1 MHDMLLIFLIRPF
14 GRKPYFSSSN
24 FVTMPQ
30 HDIERIQTLRQELHV
45 HNHRYYVLAQPTIS
59 DYEFD
64 QLMHELQEL
73 EQKHPELAD
82 ANSPTQRVGS
92 DLKSEFVAVKHT
104 YPMLSL
110 GNTYSEQELREWDE
124 RVRKGL
130 DEDFSYI
137 CELKYDGL
145 AIGMQYRDG
154 ALVRAVTRGDGV
166 QGDDVT
172 ANVRT
177 IRSIPLHLSGSGY
190 PQEFEIRGEIFMPRS
205 TFEELNISRIEQGD
219 QPFANP
225 RNAAAGSIKVQ
236 QSAEV
241 ARRKLDC
248 FSYFLLGTNIDSHAE
263 KLEAARSWGFKVP
276 DSMLRCK
283 SIDEVWAFIT
293 KWDSLRYELPY
304 DTDGV
309 VIKVDSQ
316 KQQETLGFT
325 AKSPRWAIAYK
336 YKSEQACTRLL
347 SIQYQVGRTGSITP
361 VANLDPVQLAGTT
374 VKRASLH
381 NADQI
386 ALLDLRLRDMVL
398 VEKGGEII
406 PKIVGVDTA
415 QRTDDCVPIVYIDR
429 CPACQTQLVREEGE
443 ANHYCPNE
451 LSCPPQ
457 ITGRLEH
464 FISRKAMYIDGLG
477 AETVELFYAKGLVRT
492 PADLYRLTKRDI
504 AGLERLGDK
513 SAQNIIDGLEA
524 SRSVP
529 FHRVLFALGIRYVGQ
544 TVAKKLADAFGTIDA
559 LAAASIEEL
568 TAVEEIGERIA
579 ISLRNYLDQE
589 QNRQLI
595 AELREIGLQ
604 FAAEAKAKSDHQP
617 LDGLSIIISG
627 SFEKHSRDELK
638 DMIEFYGGKNVSALS
653 AKTSYM
659 LAGDKVGPSKL
670 SKAEK
675 LNIRIISENEFY
687 EMIGINM

>member
-1 MHDMLLIFLIRPF
+1 
-14 GRKPYFSSSN
+14 
-24 FVTMPQ
+24 MPQ
-30 HDIERIQTLRQELHV
+30 ENIERIQTLRQQLHQ
-45 HNHRYYVLAQPTIS
+45 HNHRYYVLAQPSIS
-59 DYEFD
+59 DYDFD
-64 QLMHELQEL
+64 LLLRELSDL
-73 EQKHPELAD
+73 EAKHPELAD
-82 ANSPTQRVGS
+82 PNSPTQRVGS
-92 DLKSEFVAVKHT
+92 DHKSEFVAVKHN

-130 DEDFSYI
+130 EEDFTYI

-145 AIGMQYRDG
+145 AIGLQYKNG
-154 ALVRAVTRGDGV
+154 ELFRAVTRGDGV

-172 ANVRT
+172 ANVKT
-177 IRSIPLHLSGSGY
+177 IKSIPLKLAGSGY
-190 PQEFEIRGEIFMPRS
+190 PADFEIRGEIFMPHS
-205 TFEELNISRIEQGD
+205 SFEELNVSRIDQGD

-225 RNAAAGSIKVQ
+225 RNAAAGSIKMQ

-248 FSYFLLGTNIDSHAE
+248 FTYFLLGTTIDSHAE
-263 KLEAARSWGFKVP
+263 KLEVARSWGFKVP

-283 SIDEVWAFIT
+283 SIDEVWAFINR
-293 KWDSLRYELPY
+293 WDTERFTLPY

-316 KQQETLGFT
+316 KQQNVLGFT

-336 YKSEQACTRLL
+336 YKSEQAATRLL

-386 ALLDLRLRDMVL
+386 ALLDLRIGDMVL

-406 PKIVGVDTA
+406 PKIVGVDFT
-415 QRTDDCVPIVYIDR
+415 QRPNDSQPVIYIDK
-429 CPACQTQLVREEGE
+429 CPACGSTLVREEGE

-451 LSCPPQ
+451 LNCPPQ

-477 AETVELFYAKGLVRT
+477 AETVELFYEKGLVRT
-492 PADLYRLTKRDI
+492 PADLYRLTNEDI
-504 AGLERLGDK
+504 AGLERLGEK
-513 SAQNIIDGLEA
+513 SAQNIVDGLET
-524 SRSVP
+524 SKSVP

-544 TVAKKLADAFGTIDA
+544 TVAKKLTDAFGTIDA
-559 LAAASIEEL
+559 LESATIEEL

-579 ISLRNYLDQE
+579 ISVQE
-589 QNRQLI
+589 YFAQEPNRQLV
-595 AELREIGLQ
+595 EQLREFGLQ
-604 FAAEAKAKSDHQP
+604 FAAEAKLKSDHQP
-617 LDGLSIIISG
+617 LEGLSIIISG

-638 DMIEFYGGKNVSALS
+638 DMIEFHGGKNVSALS

-675 LNIRIISENEFY
+675 LSIPIISENQFY
-687 EMIGINM
+687 EMIGINT

>member
-1 MHDMLLIFLIRPF
+1 ME
-14 GRKPYFSSSN
+14 KTYFSCSKTA
-24 FVTMPQ
+24 TMPQ
-30 HDIERIQTLRQELHV
+30 ENIERIQTLRQQLHQ
-45 HNHRYYVLAQPTIS
+45 HNHRYYVLAQPSIS
-59 DYEFD
+59 DYDFD
-64 QLMHELQEL
+64 LLLRELSDL
-73 EQKHPELAD
+73 EAKHPELAD
-82 ANSPTQRVGS
+82 PNSPTQRVGS
-92 DLKSEFVAVKHT
+92 DHKSEFVAVKHN

-130 DEDFSYI
+130 EEDFTYI

-145 AIGMQYRDG
+145 AIGLQYKNG
-154 ALVRAVTRGDGV
+154 ELFRAVTRGDGV

-172 ANVRT
+172 ANVKT
-177 IRSIPLHLSGSGY
+177 IKSIPLKLAGSGY
-190 PQEFEIRGEIFMPRS
+190 PADFEIRGEIFMPHS
-205 TFEELNISRIEQGD
+205 SFEELNVSRIDQGD

-225 RNAAAGSIKVQ
+225 RNAAAGSIKMQ

-248 FSYFLLGTNIDSHAE
+248 FTYFLLGTTIDSHAE
-263 KLEAARSWGFKVP
+263 KLEVARSWGFKVP

-283 SIDEVWAFIT
+283 SIDEVWAFINR
-293 KWDSLRYELPY
+293 WDTERFTLPY

-316 KQQETLGFT
+316 KQQNVLGFT

-336 YKSEQACTRLL
+336 YKSEQAATRLL

-386 ALLDLRLRDMVL
+386 ALLDLRIGDMVL

-406 PKIVGVDTA
+406 PKIVGVDFT
-415 QRTDDCVPIVYIDR
+415 QRPNDSQPVIYIDK
-429 CPACQTQLVREEGE
+429 CPACGSTLVREEGE

-451 LSCPPQ
+451 LNCPPQ

-477 AETVELFYAKGLVRT
+477 AETVELFYEKGLVRT
-492 PADLYRLTKRDI
+492 PADLYRLTNEDI
-504 AGLERLGDK
+504 AGLERLGEK
-513 SAQNIIDGLEA
+513 SAQNIVDGLET
-524 SRSVP
+524 SKSVP

-544 TVAKKLADAFGTIDA
+544 TVAKKLTDAFGTIDA
-559 LAAASIEEL
+559 LESATIEEL

-579 ISLRNYLDQE
+579 ISVQE
-589 QNRQLI
+589 YFAQEPNRQLV
-595 AELREIGLQ
+595 EQLREFGLQ
-604 FAAEAKAKSDHQP
+604 FAAEAKLKSDHQP
-617 LDGLSIIISG
+617 LEGLSIIISG

-638 DMIEFYGGKNVSALS
+638 DMIEFHGGKNVSALS

-675 LNIRIISENEFY
+675 LSIPIISENQFY
-687 EMIGINM
+687 EMIGINT

>member
-1 MHDMLLIFLIRPF
+1 MLLIFLIRPF

-92 DLKSEFVAVKHT
+92 DLKSEFTAVKHT

-248 FSYFLLGTNIDSHAE
+248 FSYFLLGTDIDSHAE

-276 DSMLRCK
+276 DSMFRCK

-415 QRTDDCVPIVYIDR
+415 QRTDDCVPVVYIDQ

-544 TVAKKLADAFGTIDA
+544 TVAKKLADAFGSIDA
-559 LAAASIEEL
+559 LVAASIEEL

-589 QNRQLI
+589 QNRQFI

>member
-1 MHDMLLIFLIRPF
+1 MSQSTIDRI
-14 GRKPYFSSSN
+14 
-24 FVTMPQ
+24 
-30 HDIERIQTLRQELHV
+30 IELRQQLHQ

-92 DLKSEFVAVKHT
+92 DLKSEFTAVKHT

-177 IRSIPLHLSGSGY
+177 IRSIPLQLSGSGY

-248 FSYFLLGTNIDSHAE
+248 FTYFLLGTDIDLHAE
-263 KLEAARSWGFKVP
+263 KLEAARRWGFKVP

-386 ALLDLRLRDMVL
+386 ALLDLRIGDMVM

-415 QRTDDCVPIVYIDR
+415 QRTDDCVPIVYIDQ

-524 SRSVP
+524 SKSVP

-579 ISLRNYLDQE
+579 ISLRNYFDQE